1 MATPNC
7 PAFVSHGITSI
18 LTLILK
24 ERPEGFPGS
33 RRGAG
38 MQVSITLQMV
48 LMSENIEYRLK

>member
-1 MATPNC
+1 
-7 PAFVSHGITSI
+7 
-18 LTLILK
+18 LK